1 MQCTNYCVVPR
12 KLMRETERN
21 HMSNIISDVSMKRR
35 KKESINVGQ
44 KFEDVGFSP
53 LSKAKFI

>member
-1 MQCTNYCVVPR
+1 
-12 KLMRETERN
+12 MRETERN